1 MFILPLM
8 KDELIRCEWCLKD
21 QLYRDYHDHEWG
33 IPVRDDRALFEKL
46 ILDGFQ
52 AGLSWYIILKKREA
66 FQALFD
72 QFDPEKIARWDEGK
86 VQNLMQDPRIVRNQA
101 KIRATITN
109 AQAYLRLREETG
121 SFSRYLWDF
130 VGGQPIVNHPRSLA
144 EVPTHSSQ
152 SDAMAKALKKQGF
165 KFAGTTICYAFMQ
178 AVGLVDDHVVD
189 CWRKTAPEP

>member
-1 MFILPLM
+1 MN
-8 KDELIRCEWCLKD
+8 DDRIRCEWCLKD
-21 QLYRDYHDHEWG
+21 QLYRDYHDYEWG
-33 IPVRDDRALFEKL
+33 IPVWDDRALFEKL

-109 AQAYLRLREETG
+109 AQAYLRIQEETG
-121 SFSRYLWDF
+121 SFARYLWDF
-130 VGGQPIVNHPRSLA
+130 AGGQPLVNQPRSLA
-144 EVPTHSSQ
+144 EVPTHSPE

-178 AVGLVDDHVVD
+178 AVGMVDDHVVD
-189 CWRKTAPEP
+189 CWRKSAST